1 MSDRHGPASH
11 HHADAVADAV
21 ADAYADAHLTM
32 AAIAAASA
40 SCGKPPSRQTA
51 IGPPSHR
58 HADAAPDA
66 YLTMEAIAAASTCAA
81 SARVAAA
88 SGRKLPLG

>member
-1 MSDRHGPASH
+1 
-11 HHADAVADAV
+11 
-21 ADAYADAHLTM
+21 M

-40 SCGKPPSRQTA
+40 SGGKPPSRQTA